1 MSTRDDPME
10 GLPPELL
17 AARRRAVLDV
27 LGHGVMVLPAA
38 PILQRS
44 RDTEHPYRPDSE
56 LFYLTGATEP
66 GTVAVL
72 AGGAEPRFVLFA
84 RERDPDAELWTG
96 ERLGPEAAAER
107 FGADEAFPLGDLE
120 ARLTALLRESDRVYY
135 RPRRAGGVEGMVMEA
150 LAYARGKGQRK
161 GTGPRALVDPGE
173 ILDDMRLL
181 KDEVE
186 LRRLRRAAEVTLTGH
201 RAALD
206 AMRPG
211 VGEWA
216 VQAAVE
222 ASFLRGGATAPGFG
236 TIVGSGANG
245 CFLHYVDNRKVVAE
259 GDLVLVDAGAEVAL
273 YNGDVTRTAPA
284 SGRFSDLQRAVYE
297 VVERARAAAAAA
309 ACPGGTIGGV
319 HDAAVAVLAEGLV
332 SLGVLTGSVEDV
344 VAQGAYKPF
353 YPHQTSHWIGLD
365 VHDCGDYAREGA
377 SRTLEPG
384 MVFTV
389 EPGLYFRPGGDG
401 PGARFEGIGVRIE
414 DDVVVTETGCENLT
428 AALPTAPEEI
438 EALVAGGAG
447 GSGGRG

>member
-1 MSTRDDPME
+1 ME
-10 GLPPELL
+10 DLPPRLL
-17 AARRRAVLDV
+17 AARRDAVLDA
-27 LGHGVMVLPAA
+27 LGRGVMVLVAA
-38 PILQRS
+38 PILRRS

-66 GTVAVL
+66 HTVAVL

-84 RERDPDAELWTG
+84 QERDPDAELWTG

-107 FGADEAFPLGDLE
+107 FGADEAYPLGELE
-120 ARLTALLRESDRVYY
+120 ARLPVLLRESDRVYY
-135 RPRRAGGVEGMVMEA
+135 RLGRVGGVEGMVLEA
-150 LAYARGKGQRK
+150 LTYARSRGQRR
-161 GTGPRALVDPGE
+161 GVGPRALVDPGE

-186 LRRLRRAAEVTLTGH
+186 LRRLRGAAEVTVAGH

-206 AMRPG
+206 AVRPG

-222 ASFLRGGATAPGFG
+222 AAFLRGGATAPGFG
-236 TIVGSGANG
+236 TIVGSGSNS

-284 SGRFSDLQRAVYE
+284 SGRFNELQRAVYD
-297 VVERARAAAAAA
+297 VVERAWKAALAAGR
-309 ACPGGTIGGV
+309 PGVSIGGV
-319 HDAAVAVLAEGLV
+319 HDAAVAVLVEGLV
-332 SLGVLTGSVEDV
+332 ALGVLTGSVEDL
-344 VAQGAYKPF
+344 VAQEAYKPF

-365 VHDCGDYAREGA
+365 VHDPGDYAREGT

-389 EPGLYFRPGGDG
+389 EPGLYFRPGVDG
-401 PGARFEGIGVRIE
+401 PAARFEGIGVRIE
-414 DDVVVTETGCENLT
+414 DDVVVTGTGCENLT

-438 EALVAGGAG
+438 EALVAEGAG